1 MSLSKEEK
9 LVDKLRVRMYLA
21 ETING
26 LESSAIRNGEKIKTI
41 MMMEADQVKF
51 QDSDSPSDEDLVKT
65 PDYFGNEK
73 QSCKEVERDRILDIL
88 PEGRKYILEEWKLNE
103 LPEKIEGFQFE
114 VRGRVDVKS
123 KEETLQFLQELYDQ
137 TGTSFNLKSSKP
149 DRNGSGSRK
158 CVMNTY
164 HRNKETNLRR
174 PDLQKN
180 CPATLS
186 FRLDLPREIVW
197 GDTLER
203 IQKKNKQNNF
213 PLYFHLNF
221 IHNHQIRRH
230 EYSRFG
236 IVSEETKKRFTEYFE
251 EGMTASA
258 AWHANR
264 EEITKNDPDHFHL
277 VLGNGRV
284 SPDYRWPYR
293 FQQNWIESK
302 LGSYNG
308 VDAYAKLAEFIE
320 KYENAN
326 QKMNKLPGEERYA
339 KVEQINEQTVV
350 VIIDAFM
357 RRVHTSVPQ
366 SGDLLIMDATSNL
379 DRSDTKLFNIICPS
393 AIGGLPVGKL
403 IVTRE
408 DEKTITHALKMYQNM
423 LPQDAFYG
431 RGPLLGPSLGLT
443 DDSEPERKS
452 LRRVWPNMTV
462 LLCHFHVL
470 QAHWQ

>member
-1 MSLSKEEK
+1 M
-9 LVDKLRVRMYLA
+9 A
-21 ETING
+21 EI
-26 LESSAIRNGEKIKTI
+26 
-41 MMMEADQVKF
+41 
-51 QDSDSPSDEDLVKT
+51 
-65 PDYFGNEK
+65 
-73 QSCKEVERDRILDIL
+73 
-88 PEGRKYILEEWKLNE
+88 
-103 LPEKIEGFQFE
+103 
-114 VRGRVDVKS
+114 
-123 KEETLQFLQELYDQ
+123 
-137 TGTSFNLKSSKP
+137 
-149 DRNGSGSRK
+149 
-158 CVMNTY
+158 
-164 HRNKETNLRR
+164 
-174 PDLQKN
+174 
-180 CPATLS
+180 
-186 FRLDLPREIVW
+186 
-197 GDTLER
+197 
-203 IQKKNKQNNF
+203 
-213 PLYFHLNF
+213 
-221 IHNHQIRRH
+221 
-230 EYSRFG
+230 
-236 IVSEETKKRFTEYFE
+236 
-251 EGMTASA
+251 
-258 AWHANR
+258 
-264 EEITKNDPDHFHL
+264 
-277 VLGNGRV
+277 
-284 SPDYRWPYR
+284 
-293 FQQNWIESK
+293 
-302 LGSYNG
+302 
-308 VDAYAKLAEFIE
+308 IE